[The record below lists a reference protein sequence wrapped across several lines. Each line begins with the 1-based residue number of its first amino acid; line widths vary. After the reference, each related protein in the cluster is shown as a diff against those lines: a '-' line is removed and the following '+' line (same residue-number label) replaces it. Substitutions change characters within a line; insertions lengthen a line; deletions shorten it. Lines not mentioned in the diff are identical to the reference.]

1 MRLLLSRLAVAVG
14 VAGLAILPLHGT
26 APDTPERARVTILAT
41 TDLHG
46 RVFPINYG
54 TNQPAAEG
62 LARVA
67 TRVRA
72 ARKEAPD
79 LLLVDC
85 GDTIQGTPLAY
96 YHNRINNEPVDPM
109 MLAMNALGYTSMTLG
124 NHEYNFGLPVLH
136 KARGEARFPWLSA
149 NTLRSGTDEPAF
161 TPYVVREVAGVR
173 VGILGLTTPA
183 IPSWENPTHFAGLAF
198 IDPVASARRWVEV
211 LRTQERVDVVV
222 AAVHFGINQN
232 LADGRVPPG
241 EMPNE
246 NPALPL
252 AQTVPGI
259 DLMFLAHT
267 HTNIAGLSV
276 NGVLISQAGRWG
288 DRLARADVFL
298 ERPDRSSRWRILAK
312 ASTTLPI
319 SLTTTPDP
327 EILDLV
333 RPYHEATQ
341 TWLSQPVGRSAIALS
356 SREARLRD
364 SAIIDLIHRV
374 QLDAGKADISFA
386 AAFTL
391 DATLPAGDVTVR
403 DLAALYIY
411 ENTLAVVELTG
422 AEVKDALEHAA
433 GYFRAYQPGLTPA
446 ELVDPVIPGYNFD
459 TAEGV
464 EYTLDLRRP
473 RGDRVV
479 DLRFGGAP
487 IDLNRRFRVAINN
500 YRLNGGGGYRMFRN
514 ARVVDQAN
522 QEIRELMIDWVRRN
536 PEIPSAPT
544 GNWRL
549 LP

>member
-1 MRLLLSRLAVAVG
+1 
-14 VAGLAILPLHGT
+14 
-26 APDTPERARVTILAT
+26 
-41 TDLHG
+41 
-46 RVFPINYG
+46 
-54 TNQPAAEG
+54 
-62 LARVA
+62 
-67 TRVRA
+67 
-72 ARKEAPD
+72 
-79 LLLVDC
+79 
-85 GDTIQGTPLAY
+85 
-96 YHNRINNEPVDPM
+96 
-109 MLAMNALGYTSMTLG
+109 
-124 NHEYNFGLPVLH
+124 
-136 KARGEARFPWLSA
+136 
-149 NTLRSGTDEPAF
+149 
-161 TPYVVREVAGVR
+161 
-173 VGILGLTTPA
+173 
-183 IPSWENPTHFAGLAF
+183 
-198 IDPVASARRWVEV
+198 V
-211 LRTQERVDVVV
+211 LRQQEKVDVVV
-222 AAVHFGINQN
+222 ATVHFGLNQN
-232 LADGRVPPG
+232 LADGRTPPG
-241 EMPNE
+241 EMENE
-246 NPALPL
+246 NPTLTL
-252 AQTVPGI
+252 AREVPGI

-267 HTNIAGLSV
+267 HQDVAGLSV

-288 DRLARADVFL
+288 SRLARGDVYL
-298 ERPDRSSRWRILAK
+298 ERPNRSAPWRVLAK
-312 ASTTLPI
+312 ASTTLPVT
-319 SLTTTPDP
+319 LATTPDP
-327 EILDLV
+327 ELLDLV

-374 QLDAGKADISFA
+374 QLDSGKADISFA

-403 DLAALYIY
+403 DLAGLYIY
-411 ENTLAVVELTG
+411 ENTLVVIELTG

-479 DLRFGGAP
+479 DLRFGGAA
-487 IDLNRRFRVAINN
+487 IDPNRRFRVAINN

>member
-54 TNQPAAEG
+54 TNQPSADG

-67 TRVRA
+67 TLVRA

-183 IPSWENPTHFAGLAF
+183 IPSWENPAHFAGLAF

-374 QLDAGKADISFA
+374 QLDSGKADISFA

-403 DLAALYIY
+403 DLAGLYIY
-411 ENTLAVVELTG
+411 ENTLVVIELTG

>member
-54 TNQPAAEG
+54 TNQPSADG

-67 TRVRA
+67 TLVRA

-96 YHNRINNEPVDPM
+96 YHNRIHNEPVDPM

-183 IPSWENPTHFAGLAF
+183 IPSWENPAHFAGLAF

-391 DATLPAGDVTVR
+391 DATLPASDVTVR

>member
-54 TNQPAAEG
+54 TNQPSADG

-67 TRVRA
+67 TLVRA

-183 IPSWENPTHFAGLAF
+183 IPSWENPAHFAGLAF

>member
-1 MRLLLSRLAVAVG
+1 MRFLLPRLAVAAW
-14 VAGLAILPLHGT
+14 VAGFALLPLHGT
-26 APDTPERARVTILAT
+26 APDSTERARVTVLAT

-54 TNQPAAEG
+54 NNQPSADG
-62 LARVA
+62 LARIA
-67 TRVRA
+67 TLVRA
-72 ARKEAPD
+72 ARQGAPD

-96 YHNRINNEPVDPM
+96 YHNRINNEPIDPM

-124 NHEYNFGLPVLH
+124 NHEYNFGLNVLH

-149 NTLRSGTDEPAF
+149 NTLRSGTDDPAF

-183 IPSWENPTHFAGLAF
+183 IPSWENPAHFAGLSF
-198 IDPVASARRWVEV
+198 IDPVASAQRWVEV

-232 LADGRVPPG
+232 LADGRIPPG

-312 ASTTLPI
+312 ASTTLPVT
-319 SLTTTPDP
+319 LATTPDP

-341 TWLSQPVGRSAIALS
+341 TWLAQPVGRSSRALS
-356 SREARLRD
+356 SRESRLRD
-364 SAIIDLIHRV
+364 TAIIDLIHRV

-422 AEVKDALEHAA
+422 AEVKSALEHAA
-433 GYFRAYQPGLTPA
+433 GYFRPYQAGLTPS
-446 ELVDPVIPGYNFD
+446 ELIDPAIPGYNFD

-473 RGDRVV
+473 LGDRVV

-487 IDLNRRFRVAINN
+487 IDPARRFRVAINN

-514 ARVVDQAN
+514 ARVIDQAN

-536 PEIPSAPT
+536 PEIASTPSD
-544 GNWRL
+544 NWRI

>member
-1 MRLLLSRLAVAVG
+1 MRFPLSRLAVAVW
-14 VAGLAILPLHGT
+14 VAGLALLPLHGT
-26 APDTPERARVTILAT
+26 APDTTERARVTVLAT

-54 TNQPAAEG
+54 NNQPSADG
-62 LARVA
+62 LARIA
-67 TRVRA
+67 TLVRA

-96 YHNRINNEPVDPM
+96 YHNRINNEPIDPM
-109 MLAMNALGYTSMTLG
+109 MLAMNALGNTSMTLG
-124 NHEYNFGLPVLH
+124 NHEYNFGLNVLH

-149 NTLRSGTDEPAF
+149 NTLRSGTDDPAF

-183 IPSWENPTHFAGLAF
+183 IPSWENPAHFSDLSF
-198 IDPVASARRWVEV
+198 IDPVASAKRWVEV
-211 LRTQERVDVVV
+211 LRSQERVDVVV

-232 LADGRVPPG
+232 LADGRTPPG

-267 HTNIAGLSV
+267 HVNVAGLSV

-298 ERPDRSSRWRILAK
+298 ERPDRSARWRILAK
-312 ASTTLPI
+312 ASTTLPV
-319 SLTTTPDP
+319 SLATTPDP
-327 EILDLV
+327 EMLDLV

-341 TWLSQPVGRSAIALS
+341 TWLSQPVGRSSQALN
-356 SREARLRD
+356 SRESRLRD
-364 SAIIDLIHRV
+364 TAIIDLIHRV
-374 QLDAGKADISFA
+374 QLGAGQADISFA

-411 ENTLAVVELTG
+411 ENTLVVVELTG
-422 AEVKDALEHAA
+422 AEVKAALEHAA
-433 GYFRAYQPGLTPA
+433 GYFRPYQAGLTPS
-446 ELVDPVIPGYNFD
+446 ELIDPAVPGYNFD

-464 EYTLDLRRP
+464 EYALDLRRP
-473 RGDRVV
+473 LGDRVV
-479 DLRFGGAP
+479 DLRFAGAP
-487 IDLNRRFRVAINN
+487 IDPARRFRVAINN

-514 ARVVDQAN
+514 ARVIDQAN

-536 PEIPSAPT
+536 PEITATPSN
-544 GNWRL
+544 NWRI

>member
-1 MRLLLSRLAVAVG
+1 MRLLFSRLAVAVG

-54 TNQPAAEG
+54 TNQPSADG

-67 TRVRA
+67 TLVRA

-183 IPSWENPTHFAGLAF
+183 IPSWENPAHFAGLAF

-374 QLDAGKADISFA
+374 QLDAGTADISFA

>member
-1 MRLLLSRLAVAVG
+1 MRLLLPHLAVAAW
-14 VAGLAILPLHGT
+14 VAGFSLLPLHGT

-54 TNQPAAEG
+54 TNQPSADG

-67 TRVRA
+67 TLVRA

-183 IPSWENPTHFAGLAF
+183 IPSWENPAHFAGLAF

>member
-54 TNQPAAEG
+54 TNQPSADG

-67 TRVRA
+67 TLVRA

-183 IPSWENPTHFAGLAF
+183 IPSWENPAHFAGLAF

-479 DLRFGGAP
+479 DLRFGGAA
-487 IDLNRRFRVAINN
+487 IDPNRRFRVAINN

>member
-1 MRLLLSRLAVAVG
+1 MRFLLPRLAVAAW
-14 VAGLAILPLHGT
+14 VAGFSLLPLPGS
-26 APDTPERARVTILAT
+26 ASDTPERARVTILAT

-67 TRVRA
+67 TLVRA
-72 ARKEAPD
+72 ARKEVPD

-96 YHNRINNEPVDPM
+96 YHNRINNGPIDPM

-183 IPSWENPTHFAGLAF
+183 IPSWESPANFAGLTF
-198 IDPVASARRWVEV
+198 IDPVASAKRWVEV
-211 LRTQERVDVVV
+211 LRQQEKVDVVV
-222 AAVHFGINQN
+222 ATVHFGLNQN
-232 LADGRVPPG
+232 LADGRTPPG
-241 EMPNE
+241 EMENE
-246 NPALPL
+246 NPTLTL
-252 AQTVPGI
+252 AREVPGI

-267 HTNIAGLSV
+267 HQDVAGLSV

-288 DRLARADVFL
+288 SRLARGDVYL
-298 ERPDRSSRWRILAK
+298 ERPNRSAPWRILAK
-312 ASTTLPI
+312 ASTTLPVT
-319 SLTTTPDP
+319 LATTPDP
-327 EILDLV
+327 ELLDLV

-374 QLDAGKADISFA
+374 QLDSGKADISFA

-403 DLAALYIY
+403 DLAGLYIY
-411 ENTLAVVELTG
+411 ENTLVVIELTG

-446 ELVDPVIPGYNFD
+446 ELVDPAIPGYNFD

-479 DLRFGGAP
+479 DLRFGGAA
-487 IDLNRRFRVAINN
+487 IDPNRRFRVAINN

>member
-1 MRLLLSRLAVAVG
+1 MRLLLPHLAVAAW
-14 VAGLAILPLHGT
+14 VAGFSLLPLHGS
-26 APDTPERARVTILAT
+26 ANDTPERARVTILAT

-67 TRVRA
+67 TLVRA

-96 YHNRINNEPVDPM
+96 YHNRINNAPIDPM
-109 MLAMNALGYTSMTLG
+109 MLAMNTLGYTSMTLG
-124 NHEYNFGLPVLH
+124 NHEYNFGLQVLH
-136 KARGEARFPWLSA
+136 KARSEARFPWLSA
-149 NTLRSGTDEPAF
+149 NTLRHGTDEPAF

-183 IPSWENPTHFAGLAF
+183 IPSWESPANFAGLTF
-198 IDPVASARRWVEV
+198 IDPVAAAKRWVTV
-211 LRTQERVDVVV
+211 LRQQEKVDVVV
-222 AAVHFGINQN
+222 ATVHFGLNQN
-232 LADGRVPPG
+232 LADGRTPPG
-241 EMPNE
+241 EMENE
-246 NPALPL
+246 NPALSL
-252 AQTVPGI
+252 AREVPGI

-267 HTNIAGLSV
+267 HQDVAGLSV

-288 DRLARADVFL
+288 NRLARGDVYL
-298 ERPDRSSRWRILAK
+298 ERPDRSSPWRILAK
-312 ASTTLPI
+312 ASTTLPVT
-319 SLTTTPDP
+319 LATPPDP
-327 EILDLV
+327 ELLDLV

-374 QLDAGKADISFA
+374 QLDAGRADISFA

-403 DLAALYIY
+403 DLAGLYIY
-411 ENTLAVVELTG
+411 ENTLVVIELTG
-422 AEVKDALEHAA
+422 AEVKAALEHAA
-433 GYFRAYQPGLTPA
+433 GYFRTYQPGLTPA
-446 ELVDPVIPGYNFD
+446 ELVDPAIPGYNFD

-487 IDLNRRFRVAINN
+487 IDLSRRFRVAINN
-500 YRLNGGGGYRMFRN
+500 YRLNGGGGYQMFRN
-514 ARVVDQAN
+514 ARVIDQAN
-522 QEIRELMIDWVRRN
+522 QEIRELMIDWVRRH
-536 PEIPSAPT
+536 PEISSSPT

>member
-1 MRLLLSRLAVAVG
+1 
-14 VAGLAILPLHGT
+14 
-26 APDTPERARVTILAT
+26 
-41 TDLHG
+41 
-46 RVFPINYG
+46 
-54 TNQPAAEG
+54 
-62 LARVA
+62 
-67 TRVRA
+67 
-72 ARKEAPD
+72 
-79 LLLVDC
+79 
-85 GDTIQGTPLAY
+85 
-96 YHNRINNEPVDPM
+96 
-109 MLAMNALGYTSMTLG
+109 
-124 NHEYNFGLPVLH
+124 VLH

-183 IPSWENPTHFAGLAF
+183 IPSWENPAHFAGLAF

>member
-1 MRLLLSRLAVAVG
+1 MRSFLTRLAVTAWVVG
-14 VAGLAILPLHGT
+14 FSLLPLHGT
-26 APDTPERARVTILAT
+26 ATDSSERARVTVLAT

-46 RVFPINYG
+46 HVFPINYG
-54 TNQPAAEG
+54 NNQPSADG

-67 TRVRA
+67 TLIRT
-72 ARKEAPD
+72 ARKEVPD

-96 YHNRINNEPVDPM
+96 YHNRINNGPIDPM
-109 MLAMNALGYTSMTLG
+109 MLAMNALGYASMTLG
-124 NHEYNFGLPVLH
+124 NHEYNFGLEVLH

-149 NTLRSGTDEPAF
+149 NTLRRGTDDPAF

-183 IPSWENPTHFAGLAF
+183 IPSWENPANFAGLSF
-198 IDPVASARRWVEV
+198 IDPVASAKRWVEV
-211 LRTQERVDVVV
+211 LRTQEKVDVVV
-222 AAVHFGINQN
+222 ATVHFGLNQS
-232 LADGRVPPG
+232 LADGRTPPG
-241 EMPNE
+241 EMNNE
-246 NPALPL
+246 NPTLTL
-252 AQTVPGI
+252 AREVPGI

-267 HTNIAGLSV
+267 HQNVAGLSV

-288 DRLARADVFL
+288 DRLARADVYL
-298 ERPDRSSRWRILAK
+298 ERPDRSARWRILAK

-319 SLTTTPDP
+319 TLTTTPDP

-341 TWLSQPVGRSAIALS
+341 TWLSQPVGHSQQALS
-356 SREARLRD
+356 SRESRLRD
-364 SAIIDLIHRV
+364 TAIIDLIHRV
-374 QLDAGKADISFA
+374 QLDVGKADISFA

-391 DATLPAGDVTVR
+391 DAALPAGDVTVR
-403 DLAALYIY
+403 DLAALYVY

-422 AEVKDALEHAA
+422 ADVKAALEHAA
-433 GYFRAYQPGLTPA
+433 GYFRPYQAGLTPA
-446 ELVDPVIPGYNFD
+446 ELIDPAIPGYNFD

-473 RGDRVV
+473 LGDRVV
-479 DLRFGGAP
+479 DLRFQGAP
-487 IDLNRRFRVAINN
+487 IDPARRFRVAINN

-522 QEIRELMIDWVRRN
+522 QEIRELMIDWVRRH
-536 PEIPSAPT
+536 PDIPSTPT

>member
-54 TNQPAAEG
+54 TNQPSADG

-67 TRVRA
+67 TLVRA

>member
-1 MRLLLSRLAVAVG
+1 MWLLLSRLAVAVG

-54 TNQPAAEG
+54 TNQPSADG

-67 TRVRA
+67 TLVRA

>member
-54 TNQPAAEG
+54 TNQPSADG

-67 TRVRA
+67 TLVRA

-183 IPSWENPTHFAGLAF
+183 IPSWENPAHFAGLAF

-374 QLDAGKADISFA
+374 QLDSGKADISFA

-403 DLAALYIY
+403 DLAGLYIY
-411 ENTLAVVELTG
+411 ENTLVVIELTG

-487 IDLNRRFRVAINN
+487 IDPNRRFRVAINN

>member
-54 TNQPAAEG
+54 TNQPSADG

-67 TRVRA
+67 TLVRA

-183 IPSWENPTHFAGLAF
+183 IPSWENPAHFAGLAF

-536 PEIPSAPT
+536 PEISSVPT